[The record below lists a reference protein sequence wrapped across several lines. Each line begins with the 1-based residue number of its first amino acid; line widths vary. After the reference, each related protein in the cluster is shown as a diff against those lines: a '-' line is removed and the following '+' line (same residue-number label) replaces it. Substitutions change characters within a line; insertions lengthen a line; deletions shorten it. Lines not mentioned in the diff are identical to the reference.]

1 MPFTDAKNN
10 FYRAAQLGLK
20 HKTRW
25 FSNKTDT
32 LQKIILDKLLLEA
45 ETGLYKLGIDQ
56 ADSKRYLSVIEQR
69 VEQNRTGSEWQLNF
83 LNAHQDDRT
92 LLTLNY
98 LKNQVSGRP
107 VHEWDFET
115 SE

>member
-1 MPFTDAKNN
+1 MPFADTKNS

-20 HKTRW
+20 HKTNW
-25 FSNKTDT
+25 FSKNNET
-32 LQKIILDKLLLEA
+32 LQKIVLDKLLVEA

-56 ADSKRYLSVIEQR
+56 QDSKRYLSVIEQR
-69 VEQNRTGSEWQLNF
+69 VENNKTGSEWQLNF

-98 LKNQVSGRP
+98 LKNQVSGLP
-107 VHEWDFET
+107 VHEC
-115 SE
+115 